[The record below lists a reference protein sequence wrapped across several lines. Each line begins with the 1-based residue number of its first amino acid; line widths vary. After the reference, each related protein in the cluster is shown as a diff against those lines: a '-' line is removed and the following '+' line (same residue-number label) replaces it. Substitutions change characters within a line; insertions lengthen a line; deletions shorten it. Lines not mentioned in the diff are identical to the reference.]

1 MFLELFKKE
10 HEKKSIT
17 KNFEENGKEG
27 QARLFRLSKGQ
38 CFVPSYLLC
47 SESER
52 AGGRAA
58 AYRAAYTAEAPTQA
72 TAFSARFYRL
82 FSKLNLSAR

>member
-38 CFVPSYLLC
+38 CFVPSCLLC
-47 SESER
+47 SESGR
-52 AGGRAA
+52 AGGRPA

-72 TAFSARFYRL
+72 TAFSARVSTGCF
-82 FSKLNLSAR
+82 LN